1 MYRILIRSFQTSKD
15 RQLKFLQQYQQKST
29 VDVKELELP
38 PVQRIEPEIVDET
51 NPIGKSQTKKAEIT
65 PRWKLHQQQ
74 RRLERQQR
82 RRERQNRRRQRN
94 LEVYGCYCIEEDK
107 HDDKCPVPPGHVRV
121 LRPWVKI
128 GIGALI
134 LYWFI
139 R

>member
-1 MYRILIRSFQTSKD
+1 MYRILVRSFQTSKD
-15 RQLKFLQQYQQKST
+15 RQLKVLQQYQQKPT
-29 VDVKELELP
+29 VYVKELELP
-38 PVQRIEPEIVDET
+38 HVQRIEPEIVDET
-51 NPIGKSQTKKAEIT
+51 KPIDRKDREFPIT

-82 RRERQNRRRQRN
+82 RLERLNRRRQRN

-107 HDDKCPVPPGHVRV
+107 HDDKCPVSPGRTRV
-121 LRPWVKI
+121 LRPWVKV

-134 LYWFI
+134 LYWFM